1 MSFNHKKT
9 NTKLN
14 INTNLTSNQTQSS
27 NPQTHKENKSFQPST
42 EQDEERECLTKQTF
56 DHNDYKVKSTDIKLF
71 HDLTKM
77 REDKLKHINTQISY
91 VDKLSK
97 DAFIVTQSSGEKI
110 NSLYDNIESAFELQE
125 KSNEIVS
132 KTVTQAQ
139 GNGNKV
145 FVVVLLIISICLL
158 CLFNFRE

>member
-14 INTNLTSNQTQSS
+14 INTNQST
-27 NPQTHKENKSFQPST
+27 NPQIHKENTSFQPSNQ
-42 EQDEERECLTKQTF
+42 QDEERECLTKQTY
-56 DHNDYKVKSTDIKLF
+56 DYDYDEYKVKSTDIKLF

-77 REDKLKHINTQISY
+77 REDKLKHIHSQISY

-97 DAFIVTQSSGEKI
+97 DAFIVTQSSGDKI

-125 KSNEIVS
+125 KSNEIIS
-132 KTVTQAQ
+132 KTVTQAK
-139 GNGNKV
+139 GNGSKV
-145 FVVVLLIISICLL
+145 FIVVLLIISICLL
-158 CLFNFRE
+158 CLFNR